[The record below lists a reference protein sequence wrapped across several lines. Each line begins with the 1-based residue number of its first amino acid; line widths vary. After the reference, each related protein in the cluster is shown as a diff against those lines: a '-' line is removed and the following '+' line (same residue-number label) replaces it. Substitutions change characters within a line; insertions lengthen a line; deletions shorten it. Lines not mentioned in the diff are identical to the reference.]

1 MSASDIPRRQLP
13 RARRIELWL
22 FVAQRATAALLAP
35 LLLIHLVT
43 IMVAIRGGLSAE
55 EILGRTQG
63 SLLWGAF
70 YSLFFAAAGIHG
82 AIGLRAILREWT
94 PWRGHSLDAAAA
106 GFALAV
112 LLLGSR
118 AVSALV

>member
-1 MSASDIPRRQLP
+1 MSVADQPRRPLP
-13 RARRIELWL
+13 RARRFELWL
-22 FVAQRATAALLAP
+22 FIAQRATAALMAP

-63 SLLWGAF
+63 SLIWGAF

-82 AIGLRAILREWT
+82 AIGLRAVLREWT
-94 PWRGHSLDAAAA
+94 PWRGRSLDGAAIA
-106 GFALAV
+106 FALVV